1 MDNTQKYK
9 TETAYNKSVQMLE
22 QRGYHINFVEPSCN
36 TENCPRLPCYNYSG
50 NPKPISCETH
60 KEETMI
66 PIDQEYEITVLALN
80 KKGEQI
86 GLFIIGSKFNVETI
100 QEYISTIRKIG
111 LHSSIIVYRETATPV
126 AKKIVKELNES
137 KDMVIELFTE
147 EELQYNPTE
156 HKLYSP
162 HEIAFKRGTPECIKF
177 KKDHIGNLPEIYK
190 SDAISRFYGFERGD
204 IIKITRRT
212 NGYVVYRIVVER

>member
-1 MDNTQKYK
+1 MDETQKYK
-9 TETAYNKSVQMLE
+9 TEKAYTISVQMLN
-22 QRGYHINFVEPSCN
+22 QRGYDINFVEPSCSN
-36 TENCPRLPCYNYSG
+36 SENCPQLPFFFYSG
-50 NPKPISCETH
+50 KPISCETH

-66 PIDQEYEITVLALN
+66 HIDQEYEITVLALN
-80 KKGEQI
+80 KNGEQI

-111 LHSSIIVYRETATPV
+111 LQSSIIVYRDTATPV
-126 AKKIVKELNES
+126 AKKIVQELNDS

-162 HEIAFKRGTPECIKF
+162 HEIAYKRGTSECIKF

-190 SDAISRFYGFERGD
+190 SDAISRFFGFERGD

-212 NGYVVYRIVVER
+212 NGFVVYRIVVDR